1 MSLPGA
7 ISASASRLA
16 EQLLAHHASVTTVES
31 CTGGLVAAA
40 LTAIPGSSAYFS
52 GGLVTY
58 SNRLKHEA
66 VGVSSPTLEQFG
78 AVSSQTAIE
87 MAHGGRAFAHADYAI
102 AITGIA
108 GPDGGS
114 DDKPVGT
121 VWICIEGPGEKLD
134 CRRFIFPGER
144 QQVREHAC
152 VNALGMMSQ
161 RISQSYET
169 LPHEL
174 ERFQA

>member
-1 MSLPGA
+1 M
-7 ISASASRLA
+7 
-16 EQLLAHHASVTTVES
+16 
-31 CTGGLVAAA
+31 
-40 LTAIPGSSAYFS
+40 IPGSSAYFP

-66 VGVSSPTLEQFG
+66 VGVSNQTLEQFG
-78 AVSSQTAIE
+78 AVSPQTAIE
-87 MAHGGRAFAHADYAI
+87 MARGGRAFAHADYAV

-121 VWICIEGPGEKLD
+121 VWICIEGLGERRD
-134 CRRFIFPGER
+134 CRRFIFPGARE
-144 QQVREHAC
+144 QVREHSC
-152 VNALGMMSQ
+152 VNALSMMSQ
-161 RISQSYET
+161 RISESYET

-174 ERFQA
+174 ERYQA